1 MEELTAETDR
11 QIEMLKKDVRSGEMS
26 RRNDYKEN
34 SEKMLNLVVEA
45 VLNVNPQIPEKMK
58 KSA

>member
-1 MEELTAETDR
+1 M
-11 QIEMLKKDVRSGEMS
+11 G
-26 RRNDYKEN
+26 RNDYKEN
-34 SEKMLNLVVEA
+34 SEKMLNLVVDA

>member
-1 MEELTAETDR
+1 M
-11 QIEMLKKDVRSGEMS
+11 RSAEMS

>member
-1 MEELTAETDR
+1 
-11 QIEMLKKDVRSGEMS
+11 MS

-34 SEKMLNLVVEA
+34 SEKMLNLVGLEA

-58 KSA
+58 KSSVSVCSIRGC

>member
-1 MEELTAETDR
+1 M
-11 QIEMLKKDVRSGEMS
+11 RSGEMS